1 MAAPPFAGKRS
12 RSIGPDVNLK
22 NLTLDKI
29 SGGLILG
36 AILLALI
43 AANSPLAGL
52 YDAIHH
58 TPIRIGLAPYL
69 IDEPLIVW
77 INQGLMTIFFLLV
90 GVEIKHEL
98 LEGHLS
104 SLRRAALPAIAA
116 FGGMV
121 APALIYAAFTASDGG
136 ALRGWAIPMAT
147 DIALALAI
155 LSLLGA
161 GVPVGLKVFL
171 MALAIFDDIG
181 AVAIIAVFY
190 GEDIQTL
197 PMLVAFVAFAVMVG
211 LNRLGYARP
220 LALAALGAVLWVA
233 LFRSGVEAALAGVL
247 IAAVVPNGTRD
258 SSAPSPLLRTKRV
271 LHPWAGLLIVP
282 LFGFFN
288 AGVTIELETLQN
300 VTGGVSLGVFLGL
313 FLGKQIGVFGA
324 TWCAVKLKFGQL
336 PPGVG
341 FRHIYGAGLLAGVG
355 FTMGLFVTALAFE
368 APEMA
373 ASARLAILA
382 GSSLSAV
389 AGLAVLWFAQSARP
403 PTRRRPSLK
412 AVGPE

>member
-1 MAAPPFAGKRS
+1 MS
-12 RSIGPDVNLK
+12 LK
-22 NLTLDKI
+22 SLTLDRI

-43 AANSPLAGL
+43 AANSPLVDL

-58 TPIRIGLAPYL
+58 ISIRIGLTPYV

-77 INQGLMTIFFLLV
+77 INQGLMTFFFVLV
-90 GVEIKHEL
+90 GVEIKREL

-121 APALIYAAFTASDGG
+121 VPALIFAAITASDGA

-155 LSLLGA
+155 LSLLGGRA
-161 GVPVGLKVFL
+161 PVGLKIFL

-181 AVAIIAVFY
+181 AVVIIAVFY
-190 GEDIQTL
+190 GEEIQIL
-197 PMLVAFVAFAVMVG
+197 PMLLALATFAVMVG
-211 LNRLGYARP
+211 LNRIGHARP
-220 LALAALGAVLWVA
+220 PALTALGVVLWVA
-233 LFRSGVEAALAGVL
+233 LFRSGIEPALAGVL
-247 IAAVVPNGTRD
+247 IAAVVPNGARD
-258 SSAPSPLLRTKRV
+258 SGAPSPLLRTERL

-288 AGVTIELETLQN
+288 AGVTVAPETVRN

-324 TWCAVKLKFGQL
+324 TWCAVKLKLGLL
-336 PPGVG
+336 PAGVG
-341 FRHIYGAGLLAGVG
+341 FRHIYGASLLAGVG
-355 FTMGLFVTALAFE
+355 FTMGLFVTALAFG
-368 APEMA
+368 ASEMA

-382 GSSLSAV
+382 GSGLSAV
-389 AGLAVLWFAQSARP
+389 AGLLVLWFAQDARP
-403 PTRRRPSLK
+403 GQGGGADRRRQDQQDKQPGH
-412 AVGPE
+412 ADRV

>member
-1 MAAPPFAGKRS
+1 
-12 RSIGPDVNLK
+12 VTLK
-22 NLTLDKI
+22 NLTLDRI
-29 SGGLILG
+29 SGGMILG
-36 AILLALI
+36 AILLALV

-58 TPIRIGLAPYL
+58 VPIRVGLAPYL

-77 INQGLMTIFFLLV
+77 INQGLMTIFFVLV

-104 SLRRAALPAIAA
+104 SLRRAALPAFAA

-121 APALIYAAFTASDGG
+121 VPALVFAAFTASDGD

-155 LSLLGA
+155 LSLLGSR
-161 GVPVGLKVFL
+161 VPVGLKVFL

-197 PMLVAFVAFAVMVG
+197 PMLLALATFAVMVG
-211 LNRLGYARP
+211 LNRMRYARP
-220 LALAALGAVLWVA
+220 WALTALGVVLWIA
-233 LFRSGVEAALAGVL
+233 LFQSGVEAALAGVL
-247 IAAVVPNGTRD
+247 IAAVVPNGAKGAC
-258 SSAPSPLLRTKRV
+258 APSPLVRTERL
-271 LHPWAGLLIVP
+271 LHPWASLLIVP

-288 AGVTIELETLQN
+288 AGVPVELETLRN
-300 VTGGVSLGVFLGL
+300 ATGGVSLGVFLGL

-324 TWCAVKLKFGQL
+324 TWCAVKLKIGLL

-341 FRHIYGAGLLAGVG
+341 FRHIYGVALLAGVG

-368 APEMA
+368 TSEMA

-389 AGLAVLWFAQSARP
+389 AGLVVLWFAQSSTPDTPTAQTQGGGAR
-403 PTRRRPSLK
+403 TIRPAK
-412 AVGPE
+412 AK